1 MEHSFFIKKQLL
13 VETINELVIRKR
25 RSKYTNEYFIDKILE
40 YTKNFNSWSQY
51 GVVLNKY
58 TNLPKFHH
66 KYLNEIYVKWS
77 RLHIFEIVHKKLLN
91 FNYTPNITNNTL
103 NLNSDVTC
111 ISNTYGSEN
120 VGLNPEYMKK
130 NVTKLGFLNDENN
143 VVLSVVAVDN
153 NKIFPTY
160 KTLCSDLTTIQPLLN
175 TLLVDIKNDVQIKI
189 NTDKGYISNYE
200 YNYKNNEVKIITP
213 PKQKTITQT
222 KKQISALKKKI
233 ELFNAKN
240 NMYKHKYGEKSKN
253 YTNGQNK
260 LKNIKLKINEMNNYI
275 KIKKEKK
282 EEKHK
287 TKRYIIEN
295 YFSKL
300 KRIPKLYVRT
310 DKTLNTFMSTI
321 FLAILLNY
329 KITY

>member
-1 MEHSFFIKKQLL
+1 ME
-13 VETINELVIRKR
+13 
-25 RSKYTNEYFIDKILE
+25 
-40 YTKNFNSWSQY
+40 
-51 GVVLNKY
+51 
-58 TNLPKFHH
+58 
-66 KYLNEIYVKWS
+66 
-77 RLHIFEIVHKKLLN
+77 LLN
-91 FNYTPNITNNTL
+91 FNYTPNITNNTF

-111 ISNTYGSEN
+111 ISNTWFRKCWFKPRIYE
-120 VGLNPEYMKK
+120 KK
-130 NVTKLGFLNDENN
+130 NVTKLGFINDENN

-240 NMYKHKYGEKSKN
+240 N
-253 YTNGQNK
+253 
-260 LKNIKLKINEMNNYI
+260 I
-275 KIKKEKK
+275 
-282 EEKHK
+282 
-287 TKRYIIEN
+287 
-295 YFSKL
+295 
-300 KRIPKLYVRT
+300 
-310 DKTLNTFMSTI
+310 
-321 FLAILLNY
+321 
-329 KITY
+329 